1 MGIRIAGVG
10 SYAPEKILTNA
21 DLEKMVD
28 TTDEWITTRTGIRER
43 HIAAIEQPCSDLAY
57 RASCNAIEMAGIAP
71 EEIDLIL
78 VATCTPDHA
87 FPSTAC
93 IIQGRLG
100 AKKAACLDIEAACS
114 GLIYGIE
121 IAMSMLNGRKH
132 YKNILLVGSEKLSTV
147 VDWQDRNTCVLFG
160 DGAAAL
166 LLQRTDNSEEPLV
179 LASEIGADGNF
190 SEILSI
196 PAGGSAMPPSL
207 KTIEER
213 LHYIRMSGQ
222 EVFKQAVPAMVSSCR
237 NVLAE
242 AGITADAVTWLVPH
256 QANYRILAAVAS
268 RLKISEE
275 HVYMNLDRFGN
286 TSTAT
291 IGICLD
297 EIVRGGKVKNGDYV
311 LLTAFGGGLTW
322 GAVLLRWNM

>member
-10 SYAPEKILTNA
+10 SYAPEKVLTNA
-21 DLEKMVD
+21 DLEKMVE

-43 HIAAIEQPCSDLAY
+43 HIAAPQQPCSDLAY
-57 RASCNAIEMAGIAP
+57 HAASKAIEMAGISP
-71 EEIDLIL
+71 ETIDMIL

-87 FPSTAC
+87 FPNTAC
-93 IIQGRLG
+93 IVQGRLG
-100 AKKAACLDIEAACS
+100 AKNAACLDIEAACS

-121 IAMSMLNGRKH
+121 IAVSMLNGHNR
-132 YKNILLVGSEKLSTV
+132 YNNILLIGSEKLSSI

-166 LLQRTDNSEEPLV
+166 LLQKTDGDDHLV
-179 LASEIGADGNF
+179 VASEIGADGNYGD
-190 SEILSI
+190 ILNV
-196 PAGGSAMPPSL
+196 PAGGSAMPAS
-207 KTIEER
+207 IETVEKR
-213 LHYIRMSGQ
+213 LHYLKMIGQ
-222 EVFKQAVPAMVSSCR
+222 EVFKQAVPAMVNSCR
-237 NVLAE
+237 NVLSE
-242 AGITADAVTWLVPH
+242 AGIPADSVTWLVPH
-256 QANYRILAAVAS
+256 QANYRILSAVAS
-268 RLKISEE
+268 RLKIPEDR
-275 HVYMNLDRFGN
+275 VYMNLDRFGN

-297 EIVRGGKVKNGDYV
+297 EIARSGKVKNGDYV